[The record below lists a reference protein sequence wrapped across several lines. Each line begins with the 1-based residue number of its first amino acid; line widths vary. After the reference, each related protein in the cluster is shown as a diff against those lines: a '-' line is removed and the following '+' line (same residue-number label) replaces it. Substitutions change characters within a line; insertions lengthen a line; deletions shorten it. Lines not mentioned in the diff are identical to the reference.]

1 MKNLFN
7 FIQHIKV
14 KKYHCDNK
22 NTNTEKVLKHINLK
36 QNLKKPT
43 VQLFNNNST
52 SLVVL
57 RRLTVLATF
66 QIKIQN
72 LGA

>member
-7 FIQHIKV
+7 FIQHITV
-14 KKYHCDNK
+14 KKYNCDNK

-43 VQLFNNNST
+43 VQQQFDFFS
-52 SLVVL
+52 SLK
-57 RRLTVLATF
+57 ATNCF
-66 QIKIQN
+66 SHLSNQNPKFGCLKI
-72 LGA
+72 